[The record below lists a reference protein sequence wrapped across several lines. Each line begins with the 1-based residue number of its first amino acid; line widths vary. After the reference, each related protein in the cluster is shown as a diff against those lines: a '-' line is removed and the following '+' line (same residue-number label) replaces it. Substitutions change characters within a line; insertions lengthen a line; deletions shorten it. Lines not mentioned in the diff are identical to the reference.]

1 MGMTVVTVFF
11 QMLALLVMIGV
22 GYFITG
28 RGMLDEHTNRQMS
41 GLLLNLFNPML
52 ILSSAANSVGLI
64 SPDDMKT
71 VGLIAIGMF
80 AFFIPLGM
88 VLSPI
93 FEREPG
99 HRKIF
104 QLMFVFSN
112 LGFIGIPVVSG
123 IIGTEYVIYVTEFI
137 LIYNVI
143 LYSYGVGVLSDRPS
157 LSSLKEMVNPGTVF
171 SMAAMIIIIFEIQ
184 LPEFVKTAAAY
195 LGNVTSPMALIVIGF
210 TLAQSDLKRIFCQ
223 PRLYL
228 FAVIKLLILPLL
240 MLPFLKMATSDKS
253 IISVCMVLFGMPV
266 GNIALMLGME
276 RGIDVTTGGAAIILT
291 TVLCVFTIPILMF
304 AVG

>member
-41 GLLLNLFNPML
+41 GLLVNLFNPML

-157 LSSLKEMVNPGTVF
+157 LSSLKEMVNLGTVF
-171 SMAAMIIIIFEIQ
+171 SMAAMINPSFLYVWCCSECRLEI
-184 LPEFVKTAAAY
+184 
-195 LGNVTSPMALIVIGF
+195 
-210 TLAQSDLKRIFCQ
+210 
-223 PRLYL
+223 
-228 FAVIKLLILPLL
+228 LL
-240 MLPFLKMATSDKS
+240 
-253 IISVCMVLFGMPV
+253 
-266 GNIALMLGME
+266 
-276 RGIDVTTGGAAIILT
+276 
-291 TVLCVFTIPILMF
+291 
-304 AVG
+304 